1 LQNAQTCRN
10 ESMQYLKMGNRL
22 DAISSTMKS
31 NVNNQ
36 KMMEQLRYLTPILQ
50 KQANLENI
58 TETMKDMS
66 KFQDIMDQ
74 FTIAGKMMDGALTSG
89 MSDVNTESSVD
100 SMLTQMKAEIAH
112 DVATELMGDTL
123 IDTNLMGIKQDNVQ
137 INYAEKSKQQSSKN

>member
-74 FTIAGKMMDGALTSG
+74 FTIAGKMMDGALTTG

-137 INYAEKSKQQSSKN
+137 VNYAEKSKQQSSKN